1 MLIFIVDTGM
11 SPNCQLHGTLHG
23 TFTDLHGPPVFNTF
37 RSYPCYPSYPRVT
50 EIHQSDY
57 LRSTPGW
64 DVYVVRY
71 YKNSEHPV
79 SRVVVQFAADPSSRY
94 VEESWPGPK
103 LGYAPSKP
111 NIEQHGTD
119 LKRSGAC
126 DRFWAPGWI
135 RPGGTVTAS
144 RDLHGIFTGLR

>member
-1 MLIFIVDTGM
+1 M
-11 SPNCQLHGTLHG
+11 
-23 TFTDLHGPPVFNTF
+23 DLHGPPVFNTF

-64 DVYVVRY
+64 GVYAVRY

-94 VEESWPGPK
+94 AEESWPGPK

-111 NIEQHGTD
+111 NIEQH
-119 LKRSGAC
+119 AQ
-126 DRFWAPGWI
+126 I
-135 RPGGTVTAS
+135 
-144 RDLHGIFTGLR
+144 